1 MSKYYPQGIG
11 NKIKKANISSEDLQN
26 LIQNFPKNI
35 ILRVYGFAG
44 TGKGTL
50 SSKLASTL
58 NIPNIESSLIWR
70 AITYVYE
77 KLKLDLNRENS
88 DLVLSK
94 LEVVH
99 GEKNVLLVS
108 NNGEVIERSELK
120 SSMVDSKVAY
130 YSADSYLRERFYDLM
145 IEFLRTTDG
154 SCVLDGRGAYPRYIK
169 GAEEAGYKVIRLLLD
184 ASDEEMAQRY
194 YAAYLAKKQKSD
206 PGHIESEEE
215 KEQMIQDFTQGIIA
229 RNQQDWDTWNKLNL
243 GTITPDTAIFETTGM
258 TIEEV
263 TQTVLSYI
271 KETLSQ

>member
-11 NKIKKANISSEDLQN
+11 NKIEKANISSEDLQF
-26 LIQNFPKNI
+26 LIHHFPKNV
-35 ILRVYGFAG
+35 ILRVFGFAG

-50 SSKLASTL
+50 STTLANTL

-70 AITYVYE
+70 AITYIYE
-77 KLKLDLNRENS
+77 DLKLDLYRENS
-88 DLVLSK
+88 DLVLGR

-99 GEKNVLLVS
+99 GDKNVLLVRY
-108 NNGEVIERSELK
+108 NGKVIERSALK
-120 SSMVDSKVAY
+120 SSMVDSKVAF

-145 IEFLRTTDG
+145 IEFLKSTDG
-154 SCVLDGRGAYPRYIK
+154 SCVLDGRGAYPRYIQA
-169 GAEEAGYKVIRLLLD
+169 AEQAGFQVVRLLLD
-184 ASDEEMAQRY
+184 ASEKEMAQRY

-215 KEQMIQDFTQGIIA
+215 KEQMLQDFTQGIIA

-258 TIEEV
+258 SIDEV

-271 KETLSQ
+271 KQTLEL